1 VELDYKVTNL
11 TTTNLNYKVMEA
23 KELLDKA
30 LDFIVETQED
40 NDYICEQ
47 MCEEYV
53 GDYCAN
59 NCQNLNKECV
69 KLFLQKVYNKD

>member
-1 VELDYKVTNL
+1 
-11 TTTNLNYKVMEA
+11 MEA
-23 KELLDKA
+23 TELLDKA
-30 LDFIVETQED
+30 LDFIVETQEE

-47 MCEEYV
+47 MCEDYVV

-69 KLFLQKVYNKD
+69 KLFLEKVYKKDE

>member
-1 VELDYKVTNL
+1 MSKAE
-11 TTTNLNYKVMEA
+11 
-23 KELLDKA
+23 ELLGKA
-30 LDFIVETQED
+30 LDFIVEIQEE

-53 GDYCAN
+53 GDYCAS

-69 KLFLQKVYNKD
+69 KLFLEKVYKKHE

>member
-1 VELDYKVTNL
+1 MSRAE
-11 TTTNLNYKVMEA
+11 
-23 KELLDKA
+23 ELLGKA
-30 LDFIVETQED
+30 LDFIVETQEQ

-47 MCEEYV
+47 MVEEDV

-69 KLFLQKVYNKD
+69 KLFLEKVYKKDE

>member
-1 VELDYKVTNL
+1 MKANT
-11 TTTNLNYKVMEA
+11 
-23 KELLDKA
+23 LLDKA
-30 LDFIVETQED
+30 LDFIVETQES

-47 MCEEYV
+47 MIECV

-69 KLFLQKVYNKD
+69 KMFLQKVYNKE